1 MDTISARQLI
11 YSRVE
16 AKYSPVGKGGFQTV
30 YASKELSRQS
40 VETIEGYVRVFD
52 VSDPAIR
59 RRQFFAIDPNQIVVT
74 QTLGLTGS
82 REILDS
88 TGGGGVFLAHCL
100 VFSRNEFSQ
109 IESNPFW
116 VFDHFTF
123 LSDPEE
129 MVKNYHQASG
139 KEPLVSIE
147 VRTDYPECSPECIK
161 IAPKLI
167 ALFDSVTKAPQDAR
181 IQFVGSPNQIEDC
194 LRTLILFIH
203 PSKRIQCGFDTHAV
217 RISADAKQIRLVG
230 LPKEKP
236 GFLVTFNIER
246 QTIVPP
252 INSSGDK
259 DLFTQWLSKSNF
271 NPDNLIH
278 LNTFQELN
286 RAYTDKSWPMIDQL
300 SEEGCAEFIRVF
312 PDPVKKGVSDA
323 LTKAISR
330 EFAEVFTNFFISRK
344 KSKIYVAAVATS
356 RKIDLTQ
363 LRDEV
368 RLWVLEKAA
377 QFTWDKKYQNDL
389 RTIAKATTDQ
399 VLWFW
404 AAALN
409 DETKKADAVLEIM
422 SVDDYRQALSML
434 HQPLSVQ
441 YFLHPRFIKI
451 LSQFLAESIDKI
463 PEEELFDI
471 IQISI
476 DNEMFLVLEVI
487 SPRILTVDNRLLAR
501 IEKMIGKEKFLAPKF
516 MRNMQERRRVLGAP
530 PSFLDIFSRK

>member
-40 VETIEGYVRVFD
+40 VEAIEGYVRVFD
-52 VSDPAIR
+52 VSDPTIC

-74 QTLGLTGS
+74 QTLSLTGS
-82 REILDS
+82 HEILDS

-109 IESNPFW
+109 IGSDPFW
-116 VFDHFTF
+116 VFDHYSF

-129 MVKNYHQASG
+129 MVNNYHQSSG

-167 ALFDSVTKAPQDAR
+167 ALFDLVTKAPQDAR
-181 IQFVGSPNQIEDC
+181 IQFVGRPNRIEEC

-203 PSKRIQCGFDTHAV
+203 PSKRIQCSFDTHAV

-230 LPKEKP
+230 LPKEKS
-236 GFLVTFNIER
+236 GFLVTYDIER
-246 QTIVPP
+246 QAIVPP
-252 INSSGDK
+252 IASSGDK

-278 LNTFQELN
+278 LTTFQELN
-286 RAYTDKSWPMIDQL
+286 RAFTEKSWPMIDQL

-312 PDPVKKGVSDA
+312 PNAINKGVSDA
-323 LTKAISR
+323 LTKTISK
-330 EFAEVFTNFFISRK
+330 EFAEVFTHFFISQK
-344 KSKIYVAAVATS
+344 KSKVYVTAVATS

-363 LRDEV
+363 MRDEV
-368 RLWVLEKAA
+368 RLWVLQKAA
-377 QFTWDKKYQNDL
+377 QSTLDKKYLNDL
-389 RTIAKATTDQ
+389 RMIAKTITDQ

-404 AAALN
+404 VAALTG
-409 DETKKADAVLEIM
+409 DTKKTDAVLEIM
-422 SVDDYRQALSML
+422 SIDDYRQALSML
-434 HQPLSVQ
+434 HQPLSVEH
-441 YFLHPRFIKI
+441 FLHPRFIKI
-451 LSQFLAESIDKI
+451 LSQFLVESIDKI

-476 DNEMFLVLEVI
+476 DNELFLILEVI

-516 MRNMQERRRVLGAP
+516 MRNMQERRRVLGTP
-530 PSFLDIFSRK
+530 PSFLDLFSRK